1 MRKKLVLSL
10 ISILLIMAFIVAFS
24 SCAKVPTEE
33 ITTGTE
39 AYTLVNNYPS
49 SSESKTESDVEFA
62 FQSYYKFNGNYAS
75 VSNVRFDEDDMTVN
89 AKGFV
94 DVKMIYIEDKSQDMY
109 IGYNAYD
116 ANGEILRTSYLVID
130 LDSVRSGKT
139 VKDIRF
145 DIPYET
151 VKVEFFDYVEA

>member
-1 MRKKLVLSL
+1 MKNISKLFLVSL
-10 ISILLIMAFIVAFS
+10 ASIMVVAFAFS

-33 ITTGTE
+33 VTTGTE

-49 SSESKTESDVEFA
+49 PSESKTESDVEFA
-62 FQSYYKFNGNYAS
+62 FQSYYSYKGNYAS
-75 VSNVRFDEDDMTVN
+75 ISNVRFDEDDMTVN

-94 DVKMIYIEDKSQDMY
+94 DVKMIYIEDKNQNMY

-116 ANGEILRTSYLVID
+116 ANGEILRTSYLLID
-130 LDSVRSGKT
+130 LDGVRSGKT
-139 VKDIRF
+139 IKEIRF

-151 VKVEFFDYVEA
+151 VKVEFFDYVES